1 MSYFP
6 FLKQE
11 QTEKSKDQL
20 PAATPEA
27 EAIDKTDSVS
37 EDIPKSVDSP
47 TVDQKPEDAQSKD
60 MADEIDLDFEEISD
74 GELEEEARNRG
85 LGDALG
91 VDWASLVEE
100 SKEIAREKSKSVE
113 SSARQRWQP
122 HRILLDTGIS
132 FKMAGETFA
141 KRTLQDAHAK
151 LIAEIEEEQRV
162 RHIAT
167 NGIVKSES
175 MDMEED
181 SLSNDTNQLAII
193 KREDDT
199 KSHGD
204 ARDDIKEIFKL
215 ELHPLACV
223 QVGTRMEANRRQQL
237 VFNAVGPFS
246 RALCAKRDI
255 GMRRQLCGLPIK
267 ENNCKLAAAKQS
279 SGYETIAAR
288 LFQKALEQTN

>member
-1 MSYFP
+1 MD
-6 FLKQE
+6 
-11 QTEKSKDQL
+11 TETVEKADSIIEDVPKSIDS
-20 PAATPEA
+20 P
-27 EAIDKTDSVS
+27 AIDQKV
-37 EDIPKSVDSP
+37 ED
-47 TVDQKPEDAQSKD
+47 TQTKD

-91 VDWASLVEE
+91 VDWASLIEE

-132 FKMAGETFA
+132 FKMAGESFA
-141 KRTLQDAHAK
+141 KRILQDAHAK
-151 LIAEIEEEQRV
+151 LIAEIEEEQRI
-162 RHIAT
+162 RSIAT
-167 NGIVKSES
+167 NGIVKIES
-175 MDMEED
+175 MDTEDD
-181 SLSNDTNQLAII
+181 SLSNDTNQAATI
-193 KREDDT
+193 KREDDS
-199 KSHGD
+199 KHHVD
-204 ARDDIKEIFKL
+204 VKEDIKELFKL

-223 QVGTRMEANRRQQL
+223 QVGTRLEANRRQQL

-267 ENNCKLAAAKQS
+267 ENNCKLAVAKQN
-279 SGYETIAAR
+279 SGYEAIAAK